1 MKLQLDIKYSPFLPH
16 SLSDGDGV
24 HAAAGAAAVHRGN
37 VGEEL
42 HMCSSSRR
50 GGDDMLP
57 RRGCLG
63 SMG

>member
-1 MKLQLDIKYSPFLPH
+1 MKYSPLLPH

-24 HAAAGAAAVHRGN
+24 HAAAGAAAVHRSN

-42 HMCSSSRR
+42 HMCSSRR
-50 GGDDMLP
+50 GGDGGMLP